1 MGLHCGKKRAPFKK
15 TKQNKN
21 QPNQKTNQ
29 PKQNK
34 KTQPPCKKKKP
45 KIKEKIKNK
54 NFSPQKKP
62 PKQNSRVLLK
72 TIPNKSEM
80 KNKYKTKLKKICIY
94 PTPTFSGW
102 QYLLMKTFSWLS
114 LLPKPSPEV
123 TRGWSGLAFPMQ
135 TLGFVMWTCLAE
147 GKFAGLCGTRDS
159 SPNLPLPFF
168 SIHITLVHK

>member
-1 MGLHCGKKRAPFKK
+1 MEKRGLPLK
-15 TKQNKN
+15 KQNKT
-21 QPNQKTNQ
+21 KTNQ
-29 PKQNK
+29 TKKPINQNK
-34 KTQPPCKKKKP
+34 TKKPNPPAKKKKP